1 MIEDQLAI
9 SWVKNCICVTILR
22 EGNCYVEAILRAE
35 SVVWAEMTLIDSGQD
50 VHVLFEQEHFQF
62 LVCVQ

>member
-9 SWVKNCICVTILR
+9 SRVKNSICVTILR
-22 EGNCYVEAILRAE
+22 EGNCYVEAILVTE
-35 SVVWAEMTLIDSGQD
+35 CVVWAEMTFIDSGQD
-50 VHVLFEQEHFQF
+50 VHVLLEEEHLQF